1 MSLNKKSVDDINVKG
16 RRVLVRCD
24 FNVPL
29 KDRKITDETRINA
42 ALPTIQKLIN
52 DGGKVILCSH
62 LGKVKNGPNEG
73 ESLAPVAEKLSEKLG
88 KKVNFVSDYNVTGE
102 AATKAVAEMNEGDV
116 VLLQNTRFRGAE
128 ETKNGEEF
136 SKELADLADDYVC
149 DAFGSSH
156 RAHASVAGVTKFITA
171 KGGSNVVGYLMQK
184 EIDFLGNAVENPV
197 RPFVAILGGAKVAD
211 KLNVISNLLEKCD
224 TLIIGGGMAYTFL
237 KAQGYEIGKSLVDDT
252 KIDYCKEMMAKA
264 EKLGKKLLLPV
275 DAVTIADFP
284 NPIDAPV
291 EVTVCD
297 VKDMPADR
305 EGCDIGPK
313 TAALYAEAVKTAKT
327 VVWNGPMGV
336 FENPTLAAGT
346 IAVARALAETDA
358 TTIIGGISLGMK
370 STAAP
375 IVIIGVAIIVSFLA
389 AGGSLTTNAANY
401 GELFSKGLYGIGIAA
416 VGMLSTLGITLAT
429 DAYGPVADNAGGI
442 AEMSGLPEEVRERT
456 DALDSLGNT
465 TAATGKGFAIGSAA
479 LTALALLVSYV
490 NIVQENTEEM
500 LNFTLT
506 SPTVLV
512 GMFIGAMLTF
522 VFSAFT
528 MSAVQKAAQSIVV
541 EVRRQF
547 REIAGI
553 MEGKADPDY
562 ASCVDLCT
570 KGALH
575 EMVVPSLLAIVVPVV
590 TGLIL
595 GAEAVVGLLGG
606 VTVTGFVV
614 AVFMSNAGGA
624 WDNAKK
630 YIESGT
636 HGGKGSDCHK
646 AAVIGDTVGDPFK
659 DTSGPSLNILI
670 KLCSTVSIVFSGLI
684 TSIHL
689 LG

>member
-29 KDRKITDETRINA
+29 KEGKITDETRINA
-42 ALPTIQKLIN
+42 ALPTIKKLIN

-73 ESLAPVAEKLSEKLG
+73 ESLAPVAVKLSEKLG
-88 KKVNFVSDYNVTGE
+88 KDVKFIFDYHVTGE
-102 AATKAVAEMNEGDV
+102 EATKAVAEMNEGDV
-116 VLLQNTRFRGAE
+116 ILLQNTRFRGAE

-156 RAHASVAGVTKFITA
+156 RAHASVAGVTKFISA

-313 TAALYAEAVKTAKT
+313 TQELYADAVKTAKT

-346 IAVARALAETDA
+346 IAVAKALADTDA
-358 TTIIGGISLGMK
+358 TTIIGGGDS
-370 STAAP
+370 A
-375 IVIIGVAIIVSFLA
+375 
-389 AGGSLTTNAANY
+389 
-401 GELFSKGLYGIGIAA
+401 AA
-416 VGMLSTLGITLAT
+416 VNQLGFGDKMSHIST
-429 DAYGPVADNAGGI
+429 GGG
-442 AEMSGLPEEVRERT
+442 A
-456 DALDSLGNT
+456 SLE
-465 TAATGKGFAIGSAA
+465 F
-479 LTALALLVSYV
+479 L
-490 NIVQENTEEM
+490 
-500 LNFTLT
+500 
-506 SPTVLV
+506 
-512 GMFIGAMLTF
+512 
-522 VFSAFT
+522 
-528 MSAVQKAAQSIVV
+528 
-541 EVRRQF
+541 
-547 REIAGI
+547 
-553 MEGKADPDY
+553 EGKELPGVMAADD
-562 ASCVDLCT
+562 
-570 KGALH
+570 K
-575 EMVVPSLLAIVVPVV
+575 
-590 TGLIL
+590 
-595 GAEAVVGLLGG
+595 
-606 VTVTGFVV
+606 
-614 AVFMSNAGGA
+614 
-624 WDNAKK
+624 
-630 YIESGT
+630 
-636 HGGKGSDCHK
+636 
-646 AAVIGDTVGDPFK
+646 
-659 DTSGPSLNILI
+659 
-670 KLCSTVSIVFSGLI
+670 
-684 TSIHL
+684 
-689 LG
+689 